1 MIVPMMISKG
11 GALLWIHTRKGG
23 TEGGGELTVA
33 WSAVKQ

>member
-1 MIVPMMISKG
+1 MNLPMMIRKG
-11 GALLWIHTRKGG
+11 GVLLWIHTRKVG